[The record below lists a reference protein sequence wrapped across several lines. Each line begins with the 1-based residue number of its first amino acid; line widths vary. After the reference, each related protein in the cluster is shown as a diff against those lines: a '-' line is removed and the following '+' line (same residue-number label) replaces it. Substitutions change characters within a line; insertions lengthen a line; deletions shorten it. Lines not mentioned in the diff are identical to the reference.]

1 MERPDE
7 QRKESPYLAAI
18 RSRGR
23 DANPFFA
30 TMGIEVESIGSGEA
44 TLSMQVRPTMHN
56 GVGWLQGGLFLALTD
71 EAMAIALY
79 TQLDQGEGI
88 ATISESTSFLKGSQD
103 DRLFATGRVVKKGR
117 RVAFAEG
124 EVRRGTRDGEL
135 LARTTAASAV
145 VRAG

>member
-1 MERPDE
+1 MERPE
-7 QRKESPYLAAI
+7 NHRKEAPYFAAI
-18 RSRGR
+18 KARGR

-30 TMGIEVESIGSGEA
+30 TMGIEVEKIGGGEA

-71 EAMAIALY
+71 EAMALALY
-79 TQLDQGEGI
+79 TRLEPGEGI
-88 ATISESTSFLKGSQD
+88 ATISESTSFLKGSRD

-124 EVRRGTRDGEL
+124 EVHRGTPDGEL
-135 LARTTAASAV
+135 LARTTAAFAV
-145 VRAG
+145 VREG